1 MARPTRRRPQRG
13 RSPRRPVDWVTD
25 FQTYNLDAGPV
36 ILPPNSV
43 DSWRL
48 FTNLDVTN
56 PDALDAL
63 GFSRPQFA
71 RTVERVRGFVHC
83 WILPDT
89 SWWNTLT
96 GMCYVKFRLEVV
108 QAPPTMTG
116 LSNPQ
121 PFTPYIG
128 PEGLFTPSGGNA
140 GFLWEKTFT
149 FLAESAWGSLVIDPA
164 LYIQREEVDVRVRRR
179 IEPNEVL
186 VMTTSTIGRTY
197 AGAELE
203 FPDVVADFELRTLV
217 S

>member
-1 MARPTRRRPQRG
+1 MARPTRRRAPRG
-13 RSPRRPVDWVTD
+13 RSPRKAVDWVTD
-25 FQTYNLDAGPV
+25 FQTYNLAAGPIV
-36 ILPPNSV
+36 LPPNSI

-48 FTNLDVTN
+48 FFNLDVLN
-56 PDALDAL
+56 PGAFDSL
-63 GFSRPQFA
+63 GFNRPQFA

-108 QAPPTMTG
+108 QMPPLMTG
-116 LSNPQ
+116 ANAS

-128 PEGLFTPSGGNA
+128 SDQVFEPSGGNVSY
-140 GFLWEKTFT
+140 LWEHTFT

-164 LYIQREEVDVRVRRR
+164 LYIQREEVDVRVKRR
-179 IEPNEVL
+179 IEPNEAL
-186 VMTTSTIGRTY
+186 VMTTSTIGRDY
-197 AGAELE
+197 AGAEIE